1 MAVPR
6 PKSRI
11 GIVGY
16 NPKNKWGAKPIGS
29 FGPGNLPNDPNY
41 NPDAMLTLPGR
52 ENWTWGGEPLGP
64 GYSGRPVD
72 PNAAGKAEVA
82 DQSGGGRWVTPD
94 YSGILNQYSADA
106 RNRFAAGLQ
115 SKQAQRLSNA
125 RSIINRLGIRDVQG
139 MLGKLSKYG
148 LTEADLQGA
157 AENPWSELKA
167 LEQQGKSQWANV
179 VANQGARGGY
189 RSGGTVGARQRLDQE
204 LARNE
209 AMLSQDA
216 LEGLSQG
223 QQGLAD
229 WEMQQR
235 DAMEN
240 AIAQQQAALAA
251 AYQPYWVQ

>member
-1 MAVPR
+1 MAIPR

-29 FGPGNLPNDPNY
+29 FGPGNLPQDPNY
-41 NPDAMLTLPGR
+41 NPDWMIPEGG
-52 ENWTWGGEPLGP
+52 TWGGESFGGSAP
-64 GYSGRPVD
+64 GSGRPIM
-72 PNAAGKAEVA
+72 PGGGQAEVA

-94 YSGILNQYSADA
+94 YSGILNQFSSDA
-106 RNRFAAGLQ
+106 RNRFSAGLAQ
-115 SKQAQRLSNA
+115 KQAGRLSNA
-125 RSIINRLGIRDVQG
+125 RSIINRLGVRDVQG

-148 LTEADLQGA
+148 LTAEDLQGA
-157 AENPWSELKA
+157 ADNPWSELKA
-167 LEQQGKSQWANV
+167 LETQGKSAWANT
-179 VANQGARGGY
+179 VANQAARGGY
-189 RSGGTVGARQRLDQE
+189 RSGGTVNARQMLDQN
-204 LARNE
+204 LARQE
-209 AMLSQDA
+209 ASLSQDA

-223 QQGLAD
+223 QQGVAE

-240 AIAQQQAALAA
+240 AIAQQQASLAA